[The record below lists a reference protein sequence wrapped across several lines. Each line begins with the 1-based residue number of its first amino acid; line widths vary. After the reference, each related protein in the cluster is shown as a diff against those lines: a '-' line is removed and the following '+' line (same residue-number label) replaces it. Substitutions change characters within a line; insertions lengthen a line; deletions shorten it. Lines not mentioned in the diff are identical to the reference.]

1 MSDKFVTAVPF
12 GTSLVSTS
20 RTIAGLDLSA
30 DRSAAALVAA
40 LQSAAR
46 TLPESLPVGATW
58 TESAGRGTADDAT
71 LTLTLPG
78 STATP
83 TTADCPYLHAQHNR
97 NAWQMEVT
105 ARLAAFTGGSTTTW
119 TALVI
124 ADSSGTTWVLAQAR
138 GDGELSILSHAGF
151 VAATV
156 GAFALA
162 GNDRLRIM
170 VRDGVVSIYVG
181 DGTHWVRRFHSDL
194 GGSLP
199 GATSGNFARIGLR
212 LSESTGAAGTVTA
225 QWADVIV
232 RGL

>member
-1 MSDKFVTAVPF
+1 MPDQFVITTPS
-12 GTSLVSTS
+12 GTSLVPTTRTLAGVNLST
-20 RTIAGLDLSA
+20 
-30 DRSAAALVAA
+30 DRSAATLVAA

-46 TLPESLPVGATW
+46 ILPESLPVGATW
-58 TESAGRGTADDAT
+58 TESAGVGTADDAT

-83 TTADCPYLHAQHNR
+83 TTADCPYLSAPHNR

-119 TALVI
+119 TALLI
-124 ADSSGTTWVLAQAR
+124 ANASGTTWILAQAR

-151 VAATV
+151 VSATG
-156 GAFALA
+156 GAFALG
-162 GNDRLRIM
+162 GNDRLRIV
-170 VRDGVVSIYVG
+170 VRDGLVTVYVG
-181 DGTHWVRRFHSDL
+181 DGSDWVRRYHSDI

-199 GATSGNFARIGLR
+199 GATSGDYARVGLR
-212 LSESTGAAGTVTA
+212 LAESTGAAGPVTA